1 MNPILRPKQRVVL
14 VDELKLLQAQN
25 ERLISENEA
34 LSNELSKETSV
45 DDAMNFIDNF
55 DNYNLGM
62 IASHLLEKPSV
73 RDALAHAMLPE
84 LFGDSWLLLDF
95 LNEVKGKIDLSI
107 EIDNICKNHK
117 LHVTVNATGHSLV
130 IDVPEI
136 LPSEKESVA

>member
-34 LSNELSKETSV
+34 LANELNKETSV
-45 DDAMNFIDNF
+45 GDAINFINNF
-55 DNYNLGM
+55 SEYDLST

-73 RDALAHAMLPE
+73 RDALAHAVLPE

-136 LPSEKESVA
+136 LPSEKETMA

>member
-14 VDELKLLQAQN
+14 VEELKLLQTQN

-34 LSNELSKETSV
+34 LANELNKETSV
-45 DDAMNFIDNF
+45 GDAINFINNF
-55 DNYNLGM
+55 SEYDLST

-84 LFGDSWLLLDF
+84 LFGDSWLLLDI
-95 LNEVKGKIDLSI
+95 LNVMADKVDLSI

-117 LHVTVNATGHSLV
+117 LHVTVNATGSDFI

-136 LPSEKESVA
+136 LPSEKEAMA